1 MSSQIDLLKSLFTL
15 EQEQLHE
22 YLIDILLDTYGD
34 DNVIEDHG
42 QFLFAKG
49 DIDVLLVAHLD
60 TVHKVKPTL
69 DEIFYDQEKGVMWS
83 PRGIGG
89 DDRCGVYIILSIL
102 FAGYRPHIAFTWNEE
117 IGCVG
122 SRNMV
127 TIFNP
132 KELMQANINFA
143 IQFDR
148 RGHKEAVYY
157 DLDNIQFENYI
168 TSFGFDTKLG
178 SFTDICEI
186 CPDWGFAG
194 VNLSAGYANE
204 HTANELVFIATI
216 NDTLTKA
223 TAILRDQIANPT
235 YFEYKETPKKP
246 FMHQYH
252 KDQGFR
258 WWDEEDEY
266 EYPHW
271 KEWAQRK
278 EEKKTEVKD
287 DYYCST
293 CGQQKPWYAFDEENH
308 LPDTCTL
315 CYNKYIEGN
324 LIGSYNYFEDDFVD
338 EEDDG
343 NDLVY
348 TPNYN
353 REKGVY

>member
-1 MSSQIDLLKSLFTL
+1 MSSQIELLKSLFTL

-22 YLIDILLDTYGD
+22 YLIDILLDHYGEN
-34 DNVIEDHG
+34 NVIEDYG

-60 TVHKVKPTL
+60 TVHKIKPTL
-69 DEIFYDQEKGVMWS
+69 DEIFYDQDKGIMWS

-102 FAGYRPHIAFTWNEE
+102 FAGYKPHIAFTWNEE

-127 TIFNP
+127 NVFNP
-132 KELMQANINFA
+132 KEQMSTNINFA

-157 DLDNIQFENYI
+157 DLDSPEFEQYI

-204 HTANELVFIATI
+204 HTTNEMVFIATI
-216 NDTLTKA
+216 NDTLHKA
-223 TAILRDQIANPT
+223 IAILKEQSTEPT
-235 YFEYKETPKKP
+235 FFPYKETPKRP

-252 KDQGFR
+252 KDQGYR
-258 WWDEEDEY
+258 WWNDEDEY

-271 KEWAQRK
+271 KEWAQK
-278 EEKKTEVKD
+278 KEEEKKELNDTSF
-287 DYYCST
+287 CST
-293 CGQQKPWYAFDEENH
+293 CNQQKPWYEFSEDNH
-308 LPDTCTL
+308 LQDTCIL
-315 CYNKYIEGN
+315 CYNKYIEN
-324 LIGSYNYFEDDFVD
+324 DYNTYDYYEDSFIDD
-338 EEDDG
+338 DDDG
-343 NDLVY
+343 NDLVL